1 MVMTDL
7 SLSGAGIHHS
17 AVQRSLLLSGKDA
30 GSVKDGTTPPPGG
43 DPNTPPNPPGGDPN
57 PPPNP
62 PPPAHD
68 DFSPS
73 SLGFSIPAYGGT
85 FINSACIGVKAYLR
99 SAGTA
104 ATTAP
109 VTAPPSP
116 SANAAAPAD
125 TTAAAAG
132 TAPADGAA
140 LTHQGGNN
148 LIHDVSR
155 VGTWMAGFAT
165 GLMALKGGMELYSGI
180 KHKNDR
186 SIISG
191 ALDLSIGAS
200 NALTAVPPLAQFA
213 ALTAVLLTGVK
224 ILSDNM

>member
-1 MVMTDL
+1 MVIIEWEVMVMTDL
-7 SLSGAGIHHS
+7 SLSGAGIHHG

-30 GSVKDGTTPPPGG
+30 DSVKDGTTP
-43 DPNTPPNPPGGDPN
+43 PPGGDPN

-109 VTAPPSP
+109 VTAPPS
-116 SANAAAPAD
+116 SAGNAASTAD
-125 TTAAAAG
+125 ATAATAG

-140 LTHQGGNN
+140 LARQGGNN

-186 SIISG
+186 SIING

-224 ILSDNM
+224 ILSDTM